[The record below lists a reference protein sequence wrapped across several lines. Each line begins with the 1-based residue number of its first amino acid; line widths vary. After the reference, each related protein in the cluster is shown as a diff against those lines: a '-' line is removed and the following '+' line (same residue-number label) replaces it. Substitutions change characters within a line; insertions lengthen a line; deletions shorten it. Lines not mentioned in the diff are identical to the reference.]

1 MPRAPLLL
9 LPLLAAVGCGGIEAD
24 LEGRDPYARYLAVR
38 DLAETPDAPSMAL
51 VVAALEDP
59 APLPVVG
66 ALETLA
72 QLGRPEFL
80 QHAAPK
86 LSHPHPLVRRQA
98 CATIAAIRNA
108 DGLPLLLK
116 SVQDPDPSVRRGA
129 IVAAASFGDR
139 PETRRALLEA
149 MDAKDASTKL
159 AAHEALKALTGRTAP
174 LRSRESWEEVLK

>member
-9 LPLLAAVGCGGIEAD
+9 LPLLAAAGCGGVTPD

-38 DLAETPDAPSMAL
+38 ELAETPDAPSMAR

-80 QHAAPK
+80 QHAVPK
-86 LSHPHPLVRRQA
+86 LTHAHPMVRRQA
-98 CATIAAIRNA
+98 CATIAAIKNA
-108 DGLPLLLK
+108 DGVPLLLK
-116 SVQDPDPSVRRGA
+116 SFKDPDPSVRRG
-129 IVAAASFGDR
+129 
-139 PETRRALLEA
+139 
-149 MDAKDASTKL
+149 
-159 AAHEALKALTGRTAP
+159 
-174 LRSRESWEEVLK
+174 